1 MKNRRLKN
9 KREDLL
15 YLSPGLSVLA
25 IIFLIPLLYS
35 IGITFVKWTLIRP
48 ELGITFV
55 GLNNYFSILT
65 DSFTYQVL
73 ARTFIFL
80 FFAVII
86 EMILGL
92 LIATVLNWNY
102 FGYSIVQSI
111 CLIPFMM
118 APIVV
123 GFSWK
128 FLLNNTFGPIP
139 QLLTNIGLGSLIEIP
154 LLANSKTV
162 LLILIL
168 VDVWQFTP
176 FVVLVLLAG
185 MKSLPIAP
193 FEAAEVD
200 GATSWQKF
208 KNITLPLL
216 KSPILVALVM
226 RTLTALRVFDTV
238 SIMTAGGPGS
248 SSEII
253 SFYGYRLAFQ
263 SYKMGMAGTIGII
276 TMIIALGL
284 TISYLRKIG
293 VDS

>member
-1 MKNRRLKN
+1 MKKNRLQN

-15 YLSPGLSVLA
+15 YLSPGLIVLG
-25 IIFLIPLLYS
+25 IIFVIPLCYA
-35 IGITFVKWTLIRP
+35 IGITFMKWTLIRP
-48 ELGITFV
+48 ELGIKFV
-55 GLNNYFSILT
+55 GLKNYITVLT
-65 DSFTYQVL
+65 DPFTYEVL
-73 ARTFIFL
+73 ARTLLFL
-80 FFAVII
+80 VFAVII

-92 LIATVLNWNY
+92 LISTVLNWGY
-102 FGYSIVQSI
+102 FGHSLIQSI

-123 GFSWK
+123 GFTWK

-139 QLLTNIGLGSLIEIP
+139 KLLTNIGLGSLVETP

-162 LLILIL
+162 MLMLII

-185 MKSLPIAP
+185 MKSLPTSP

-200 GATSWQKF
+200 GATAWQKF
-208 KNITLPLL
+208 RHITLPLL
-216 KSPILVALVM
+216 KSSILVALVM
-226 RTLTALRVFDTV
+226 RTLTALRVFDTI
-238 SIMTAGGPGS
+238 SIMTGGGPGA

-253 SFYGYRLAFQ
+253 SYYGYRLAFQ
-263 SYKMGMAGTIGII
+263 SYSMGLAGTVGII
-276 TMIIALGL
+276 TMLLALGL
-284 TISYLRKIG
+284 TITYLNKVG

>member
-1 MKNRRLKN
+1 MKNRILKS

-15 YLSPGLSVLA
+15 YLSPGLIVLG
-25 IIFLIPLLYS
+25 IIFLIPLLYA

-48 ELGITFV
+48 ELGIKFV
-55 GLNNYFSILT
+55 GLNNYITILT

-80 FFAVII
+80 FFAVLI

-92 LIATVLNWNY
+92 LIATVLNWDY
-102 FGYSIVQSI
+102 FGHSIIQSI

-139 QLLTNIGLGSLIEIP
+139 RLLNNIGLGSLIEIP

-176 FVVLVLLAG
+176 FVILVLLAG
-185 MKSLPIAP
+185 MKSLPTAP

-200 GATSWQKF
+200 GASSWQKF

-226 RTLTALRVFDTV
+226 RTLTALRVFDTI

-263 SYKMGMAGTIGII
+263 SYTMGLAGTVGII

-284 TISYLRKIG
+284 TISYLNKIG
-293 VDS
+293 VDL